1 MALLTFISDKHLC
14 NCICKLYNSYIRDKR
29 DLDLTDLY
37 KNKLDPIKAY
47 FDMEFNG
54 INLETFIDIEAKRK
68 ADKNVNNHIGNF
80 HQELLNGIEGFEAP
94 QHAGYD
100 VRKLDNTIFG
110 ELKNK
115 FNTMN
120 SSSTEATFQKL
131 ERYAEQYPN
140 STCYLIEVIAT
151 QSQNIL
157 WTPTCSGRAYSHPN
171 VRRISIDK
179 FYELATG
186 KPNAFKE
193 LCDAIR
199 IATPQIIRQ
208 INNAQAEIAV
218 TTINTNKA
226 YNQLVSKANS
236 LGISELD
243 TIFKDNFN
251 GYNGF

>member
-1 MALLTFISDKHLC
+1 MSLLTFMSDKHLC
-14 NCICKLYNSYIRDKR
+14 DCIYKLYTAYIRDKR

-47 FDMEFNG
+47 FDMEFNQ
-54 INLETFIDIEAKRK
+54 INLEEFIDIEAKRK
-68 ADKNVNNHIGNF
+68 ADKNINNHIGDF
-80 HQELLNGIEGFEAP
+80 HQELLDGIEGFEAP

-100 VRKLDNTIFG
+100 VKKIDDTIFG

-115 FNTMN
+115 HNTMN

-131 ERYAEQYPN
+131 QRYANEYPN
-140 STCYLIEVIAT
+140 STCYLIEVVAT

-157 WTPTCSGRAYSHPN
+157 WTPTCSGRFYSHSRI
-171 VRRISIDK
+171 RRISIDK

-199 IATPQIIRQ
+199 IATPQIINRIKESENQ
-208 INNAQAEIAV
+208 ISA
-218 TTINTNKA
+218 TSMTTNKA
-226 YNQLVSKANS
+226 HKELVSRAQS
-236 LGISELD
+236 LGINELD

>member
-1 MALLTFISDKHLC
+1 MALLTFISDEHLF
-14 NCICKLYNSYIRDKR
+14 NCIYRLYSAYMRDKR

-47 FDMEFNG
+47 FDMEFNET
-54 INLETFIDIEAKRK
+54 NLEEFIDIEAKRK
-68 ADKNVNNHIGNF
+68 ADKNINNHIGDF
-80 HQELLNGIEGFEAP
+80 HQELLDGIEGFEAP
-94 QHAGYD
+94 QHTGYD
-100 VRKLDNTIFG
+100 VKKLDDTIFG

-115 FNTMN
+115 HNTMN

-131 ERYAEQYPN
+131 QRYANEYPN
-140 STCYLIEVIAT
+140 STCYLIEVVAT

-157 WTPTCSGRAYSHPN
+157 WAPTCSGTTYSHLR

-186 KPNAFKE
+186 RANAFKE

-199 IATPQIIRQ
+199 IATPQIIKQ
-208 INNAQAEIAV
+208 IKESETQVAASSM
-218 TTINTNKA
+218 TTNKA
-226 YNQLVSKANS
+226 HKELVSRS
-236 LGISELD
+236 QDLGISELD